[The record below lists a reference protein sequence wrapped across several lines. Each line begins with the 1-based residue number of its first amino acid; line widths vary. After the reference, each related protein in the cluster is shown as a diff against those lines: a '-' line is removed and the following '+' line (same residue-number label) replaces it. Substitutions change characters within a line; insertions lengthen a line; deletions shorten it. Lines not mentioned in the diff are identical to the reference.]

1 MIYSR
6 RVVTLF
12 DDAVQWDI
20 LHDTVQLLQTPAAPG
35 HARARRRA
43 GYLGGPGLP
52 PAAARVALGAASLR
66 FGAAPGEDDIAAL
79 VGHTLAYEAI

>member
-35 HARARRRA
+35 HARRRA

-52 PAAARVALGAASLR
+52 AAARVTLGAASLR

-79 VGHTLAYEAI
+79 VGHTLTCEAI

>member
-35 HARARRRA
+35 HARRA

-52 PAAARVALGAASLR
+52 AADPRVTLGAASLR

-79 VGHTLAYEAI
+79 VASHTLTYEAI

>member
-35 HARARRRA
+35 HARRT
-43 GYLGGPGLP
+43 GSLGGPGLP
-52 PAAARVALGAASLR
+52 ADPRVTLGGAASLR

-79 VGHTLAYEAI
+79 VGHTLTYEDI

>member
-12 DDAVQWDI
+12 DGAVQWDI

-35 HARARRRA
+35 HSRRRA

-52 PAAARVALGAASLR
+52 AADARVALGAASLR
-66 FGAAPGEDDIAAL
+66 LRAAPGEDDIAAL
-79 VGHTLAYEAI
+79 VGHTLTCEAI

>member
-35 HARARRRA
+35 HARRT
-43 GYLGGPGLP
+43 GSLGGLGLP
-52 PAAARVALGAASLR
+52 ADPRVALGAASIGVR
-66 FGAAPGEDDIAAL
+66 AAPGEDDIAAL
-79 VGHTLAYEAI
+79 VGHTLTYEAI

>member
-6 RVVTLF
+6 RVVTLI
-12 DDAVQWDI
+12 DDAIQWDI

-35 HARARRRA
+35 HARRT
-43 GYLGGPGLP
+43 GSLGGPGLP
-52 PAAARVALGAASLR
+52 ADPRVALGAASLR

-79 VGHTLAYEAI
+79 VGHTLTCEDI

>member
-35 HARARRRA
+35 HARRA
-43 GYLGGPGLP
+43 GSLGGPGLP
-52 PAAARVALGAASLR
+52 ADDARVALGGAASLR

-79 VGHTLAYEAI
+79 VASHTLTYEAI